1 MPHEPKPV
9 PTGNKFKDKR
19 ALKQYNKEHK
29 RQSDYNKRNV
39 GTAREIAHEGTYTSG
54 GRHLLGMK
62 PVEGGYFTSEA
73 PTTEQIPFEGPYSI
87 AQQEINNLAWVMEN
101 KNISDQE
108 LNMLEEA
115 KLMLENRLELGIDAD
130 LTYNNQIAK
139 QNMNA
144 QEFFGTGIQ
153 PEEPIKPE
161 EPPAV
166 INKAV
171 KLSNQNDSENPVA
184 SKKDLDN
191 EKIIAT
197 NEPKPISAG
206 YQRPSPS
213 ERHKRRMEDIMVR
226 GRPGE
231 KFKLDRER
239 GRGTNI
245 DDLFTKNRE

>member
-1 MPHEPKPV
+1 
-9 PTGNKFKDKR
+9 
-19 ALKQYNKEHK
+19 
-29 RQSDYNKRNV
+29 
-39 GTAREIAHEGTYTSG
+39 
-54 GRHLLGMK
+54 MK

-73 PTTEQIPFEGPYSI
+73 PTTEQIPFKGPYSL

-166 INKAV
+166 INKAA
-171 KLSNQNDSENPVA
+171 KLSNENESKDPVA

-191 EKIIAT
+191 KEIIDKP
-197 NEPKPISAG
+197 EPKSNMMSIADLEKWERDTRDTTPAG
-206 YQRPSPS
+206 KAFGESGAEQRMAI
-213 ERHKRRMEDIMVR
+213 RRRYLEN
-226 GRPGE
+226 
-231 KFKLDRER
+231 
-239 GRGTNI
+239 RGTIFEDNV
-245 DDLFTKNRE
+245 RQ

>member
-19 ALKQYNKEHK
+19 ALKNYNKEHK
-29 RQSDYNKRNV
+29 RQSDYNKKNV
-39 GTAREIAHEGTYTSG
+39 GTAREIAHEGTYTSKRNLIPG
-54 GRHLLGMK
+54 FDGIKVMN
-62 PVEGGYFTSEA
+62 SE
-73 PTTEQIPFEGPYSI
+73 TTEKIPQKEGPYSL